1 MKPPSK
7 SEAQQPHLFAIDAG
21 LDAGK
26 LRAQYPDRSRYII
39 MQGQVRVTSAAGGRI
54 TGLSI
59 KEVNV
64 PLEYRRVFEP
74 LQANNN
80 FRRDPVPPRYAIKL
94 AFGRRLE
101 PWIVDVSALE

>member
-26 LRAQYPDRSRYII
+26 LRAQYPDRSRYIL
-39 MQGQVRVTSAAGGRI
+39 MKGQIRVASATGGTV

-59 KEVNV
+59 KEANV

-80 FRRDPVPPRYAIKL
+80 FRGDPVPPRYTIKV

-101 PWIVDVSALE
+101 PWIIDVSALE